1 MDVRKQDMIFDLTGK
16 TALVTGASSGIGSA
30 FARAFAAKGTN
41 LVMVARRTDKLEAL
55 ASELRTQ
62 NGIEITVISQ
72 DLSEPGAAAAVEQQL
87 LDQEITVDVLV
98 NNAGFGTNA
107 RLVDEDRTR
116 LQAEITLNVST
127 LVDLTAAF
135 LPGMVA
141 RGSGVIVNIASTS
154 AYQPVPGMAVYAATK
169 AFVLSFT
176 EAVWGETR
184 NTGVRVFAVSPGS
197 TDTEFFDVA
206 GWQSPGKR
214 VPASAVV
221 DATLAAMSARTSV
234 PSVVV
239 GARNRVTASLVK
251 FVPRRAVINLAGSI
265 FLPKG

>member
-1 MDVRKQDMIFDLTGK
+1 MNFVFPGK
-16 TALVTGASSGIGSA
+16 TALVTGASSGIGSH
-30 FARAFAAKGTN
+30 FARAFAARGTN
-41 LVMVARRTDKLEAL
+41 LVVVARRTDKLEAL
-55 ASELRTQ
+55 ASELRKK
-62 NGIEITVISQ
+62 NGIDVTILSQ
-72 DLSEPGAAAAVEQQL
+72 DLSESGAAAAIEQAL
-87 LDQEITVDVLV
+87 LDREITVDVLV

-107 RLVDEDRTR
+107 RLVDEDRAR
-116 LQAEITLNVST
+116 LRTEIALNVGT

-141 RGSGVIVNIASTS
+141 RDSGVVVNIASTS

-184 NTGVRVFAVSPGS
+184 DTGVRVFAVSPGS

-206 GWQSPGKR
+206 GWQSPGRR
-214 VPASAVV
+214 VPASDVV
-221 DATLAAMSARTSV
+221 DVTLAAINARKSV

-239 GARNRVTASLVK
+239 GARNRVTSSLVK
-251 FVPRRAVINLAGSI
+251 FVPRKTVIALAGSI
-265 FLPKG
+265 FLPRG